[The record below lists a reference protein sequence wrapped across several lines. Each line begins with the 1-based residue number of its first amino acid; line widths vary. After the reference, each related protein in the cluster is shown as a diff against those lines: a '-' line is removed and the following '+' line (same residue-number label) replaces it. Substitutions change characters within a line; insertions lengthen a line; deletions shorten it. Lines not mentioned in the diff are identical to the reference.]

1 MFRIPFSFIAT
12 GIVSFMLFHLL
23 TGIDFAGWM
32 SAAPRSPEGWFQ
44 VHLLVLGWATMIA
57 MGAVYQLLNVVLQNE
72 SYSVGLGFV
81 HYGLFTAGTTGLL
94 LGFRFLETAWIA
106 AFATLACAGILVF
119 AWNIG
124 RTLLRAKQ
132 WNSVT
137 ISTACAVGWLVLTAV
152 SGLLMGTNFQFNYL
166 GLAHER
172 LFGTHIWFGAIGW
185 FGLLITGFSYK
196 LLPMFYLSHD
206 YPLKLERWIIVLW
219 NGAVVFG
226 AAGFL
231 FGSRLAIVAALAQL
245 SAAVILYNRHIT
257 AIASR
262 KHKRTPGAGIAWAVW
277 SSRGLIGL
285 SAAALIVTAFPPA
298 AVSPERLATAG
309 LWAYLYGWVALTIMA
324 YLSKIAPFLWWTY
337 KYGPRA
343 GKGQVPTMGQLLAEQ
358 PIHIGLSA
366 VTLYFIVLLAGIAAG
381 IGPVIAFGGVLLS
394 AAAMLYMVQIAYVFT
409 R

>member
-1 MFRIPFSFIAT
+1 
-12 GIVSFMLFHLL
+12 
-23 TGIDFAGWM
+23 
-32 SAAPRSPEGWFQ
+32 
-44 VHLLVLGWATMIA
+44 
-57 MGAVYQLLNVVLQNE
+57 
-72 SYSVGLGFV
+72 
-81 HYGLFTAGTTGLL
+81 
-94 LGFRFLETAWIA
+94 
-106 AFATLACAGILVF
+106 
-119 AWNIG
+119 
-124 RTLLRAKQ
+124 
-132 WNSVT
+132 
-137 ISTACAVGWLVLTAV
+137 
-152 SGLLMGTNFQFNYL
+152 
-166 GLAHER
+166 
-172 LFGTHIWFGAIGW
+172 
-185 FGLLITGFSYK
+185 
-196 LLPMFYLSHD
+196 HD

-219 NGAVVFG
+219 NGAVVLG

-343 GKGQVPTMGQLLAEQ
+343 
-358 PIHIGLSA
+358 
-366 VTLYFIVLLAGIAAG
+366 
-381 IGPVIAFGGVLLS
+381 
-394 AAAMLYMVQIAYVFT
+394 
-409 R
+409 